1 MIAYFSATG
10 NSLYVAQKLAA
21 QLDDRLVSMADS
33 LKTGQTAYALSDGE
47 PVGLVLPV
55 YFYTVPLLVRQWI
68 GQLRLKGNHKPFV
81 FAVLTCGGQTGQAG
95 RILTRLLLR
104 ERLDLQYL
112 ASVVLPDNYIPL
124 LTVPEPE
131 RQQHLFLAADQ
142 ALVTIA
148 GQLKQKISGDHDTNK
163 SALAPLL
170 TAFAAPLYKNG
181 RKTDPFYATDR
192 CTNCGL
198 CERICPDNIIALPD
212 GKPVWNAPYCTHCLA
227 CLHRCPVEAIQYGRR
242 TVAKTRYVNPHVTWP
257 V

>member
-33 LKTGQTAYALSDGE
+33 LKAGTTTFELADGE

-55 YFYTVPLLVRQWI
+55 YFYTVPLLVRQWMSR
-68 GQLRLKGNHKPFV
+68 LRLMGNHKPFV

-124 LTVPEPE
+124 LTVPEPD
-131 RQQHLFLAADQ
+131 RQQQLFLAADQ
-142 ALVTIA
+142 ALVMIA
-148 GQLKQKISGDHDTNK
+148 GQLNQKKTGDHDANK
-163 SALAPLL
+163 GSLAPLL
-170 TAFAAPLYKNG
+170 TAFAAPLYENG
-181 RKTDPFYATDR
+181 RKTGPFYATAR
-192 CTNCGL
+192 CTSCGL
-198 CERICPDNIIALPD
+198 CARICPDSIISLPD
-212 GKPVWNAPYCTHCLA
+212 GKPVWDEPFCTHCLA

-242 TVAKTRYVNPHVTWP
+242 TARKTRYVNPRVTWP
-257 V
+257 A